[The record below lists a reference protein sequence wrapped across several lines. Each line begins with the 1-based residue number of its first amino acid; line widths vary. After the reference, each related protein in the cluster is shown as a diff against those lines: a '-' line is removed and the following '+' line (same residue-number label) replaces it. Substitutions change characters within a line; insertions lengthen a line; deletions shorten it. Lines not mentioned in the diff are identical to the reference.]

1 MTLFE
6 IKRKTLFGGAMVFR
20 VNYFSPRISFILIS
34 VAFYYTSNHVS
45 MASVNVIWLD
55 LSFCH
60 FHGLI
65 DKATPMLR

>member
-6 IKRKTLFGGAMVFR
+6 IKRKTLFGDAMAFT

-34 VAFYYTSNHVS
+34 VAFYYISNHAS

-55 LSFCH
+55 LTSV
-60 FHGLI
+60 I
-65 DKATPMLR
+65 SMA